1 MHNVRYLLSAVVL
14 LAALAGVV
22 PERAGLLAG
31 AVFAGFGA
39 VSQLRRS
46 HQEEE
51 RREAA
56 DRLLQ
61 DVPGLR
67 IPDAVQ
73 WRADELVDP
82 RERRSLSRALTGL
95 LRDVEG
101 PPTTMLLP
109 ANRRAV
115 RANRDVI
122 RALAARL
129 AATDRPIDP
138 AGAARV
144 RLLLVRSGSPLYD
157 PEGEEEIHHQL
168 VVALRTI
175 EPRRS
180 AAV

>member
-1 MHNVRYLLSAVVL
+1 MTEMPNVRYLLAMVVL
-14 LAALAGVV
+14 AAAVAGAV
-22 PERAGLLAG
+22 PERAGLVVG
-31 AVFAGFGA
+31 AVLAAFGA
-39 VSQLRRS
+39 VAQLRRT
-46 HQEEE
+46 HEEEE

-56 DRLLQ
+56 DELLA

-67 IPDAVQ
+67 VPDAVR
-73 WRADELVDP
+73 WRAAELTDP
-82 RERRSLSRALTGL
+82 RERRSLARALRGL
-95 LRDVEG
+95 LRDVDG

-115 RANRDVI
+115 RANRDLI

-138 AGAARV
+138 AAAARV

-157 PEGEEEIHHQL
+157 PEGGDEIHHQL

-175 EPRRS
+175 EPRR
-180 AAV
+180 